1 MMAPRWRSMFPG
13 HTKWFQGP
21 VLDLGEVAQGSK
33 PVCISFAI
41 DGLYVHE
48 VFDVRSLDGSPFSIT
63 SL

>member
-1 MMAPRWRSMFPG
+1 MFLG

-48 VFDVRSLDGSPFSIT
+48 VFDVRSLDGSPFSMT
-63 SL
+63 FL